1 MNYYALFLNEKN
13 FIEKCILLMRFISN
27 PSTKSRPHITVRLF
41 KVSDSRIEES
51 KERRFSYLNIIEPG
65 TFNFQKKEPPYVVFL
80 QCESEELEGIEYKPD
95 FPYSRLHI
103 TIYEGDDYVYA
114 NKLYQIL
121 VSRKWHFKLIFDGP
135 RKLTEQKVGIKNHEK
150 PDFQAIFKE
159 VIGEGYQK
167 FLGNYENNRMIK
179 LELMEKVLQKLDL
192 YLKNNKT
199 EPVESFYSGK
209 LLLRDN
215 SVEKQKYKQMEN
227 IFNPFSVKGGPVIPR
242 KPVKDAIFIT
252 PPEYA
257 RDMVE
262 CGLSTLGND
271 IREID
276 FGDSAIGT
284 GNLFLALRRWINEKQ
299 HYGYRVRSAVGV
311 DIDKRMAE
319 EAYVRYHKRGLKV
332 IYGDALLSD
341 IDLGK
346 KRNLMLVNPPFNR
359 HEQIPSDYRKVIYKI
374 AKEQT
379 GISVAGNAG
388 LYVYHLLIMD
398 KWLCKNA
405 VAVWLLPAIFMQTK
419 YGMAIRTYLL
429 NNVQLIKIHV
439 YNEEIEQFDNTH
451 VSTSIVVFRKGNSEE
466 RTRILISYGASMEHP
481 ISCKY
486 VQRDMLLKN
495 IDNWRRISNENNLC
509 DVKKNEIIFN
519 DLFEI
524 RRGVATGAN
533 SFFVMTREKAMRLKI
548 PDIALKPLIPK
559 ARYLKSLVIE
569 DKEDGYPDV
578 DPQLVLIDCDLDE
591 TIIQELYPS
600 FYDYLQLAKVKGDN
614 GVAIVDRFL
623 IRNRQLWYKQEKREP
638 PTFLLTYMGRNKE
651 NLPPLYFIWN
661 KSQAIALNTYLLLY
675 PRQWLIDKFIKNPK
689 LYEIVLKALNTSAEK
704 IVSTRTRIYSGG
716 LNKIEP
722 NELRKMPVIGLDE
735 LLNFDM

>member
-1 MNYYALFLNEKN
+1 MNYFALFLNEN
-13 FIEKCILLMRFISN
+13 SFIEKCILLMRFISN

-51 KERRFSYLNIIEPG
+51 KERQFTYLNIIEPG
-65 TFNFQKKEPPYVVFL
+65 TFNFDRKRPPYVVFL

-114 NKLYQIL
+114 SKLYQLL
-121 VSRKWHFKLIFDGP
+121 VSRKWHFKLTFDRP
-135 RKLTEQKVGIKNHEK
+135 RKLTEQKVGIKNYEK

-167 FLGNYENNRMIK
+167 FLENYEKNKAIK
-179 LELMEKVLQKLDL
+179 LELMETVLHELDL
-192 YLKNNKT
+192 YLKNNKA
-199 EPVESFYSGK
+199 ELVESFYSGGSQWG
-209 LLLRDN
+209 DN
-215 SVEKQKYKQMEN
+215 SDVKQDYRQMR
-227 IFNPFSVKGGPVIPR
+227 ISFNPLSIEAEPFILS
-242 KPVKDAIFIT
+242 KPVTDAIYIT

-262 CGLSTLGND
+262 CGLAALGDN

-284 GNLFLALRRWINEKQ
+284 GTLFLALRRWIDEKQ
-299 HYGYRVRSAVGV
+299 HNGYRVRSAVGI
-311 DIDKRMAE
+311 DIDKMMAE
-319 EAYVRYHKRGLKV
+319 EAYVRYHKRGLEV

-341 IDLGK
+341 IDLGE

-359 HEQIPSDYRKVIYKI
+359 HKEIPKDYREVIYKI

-398 KWLCKNA
+398 KWLCNDA
-405 VAVWLLPAIFMQTK
+405 VAVWLLPAIFMQAK
-419 YGMAIRTYLL
+419 YGEAIRIYLL
-429 NNVQLIKIHV
+429 YNVQLIKIHI
-439 YNEEIEQFDNTH
+439 YDEEIEQFDNAQ
-451 VSTSIVVFRKGNSEE
+451 VSTAIVVFRKRKSEE
-466 RTRILISYGASMEHP
+466 KGRILLSYGASMEQP

-486 VQRDMLLKN
+486 IQRDTLLKS
-495 IDNWRRISNENNLC
+495 IDNWRRISNENEPW
-509 DVKKNEIIFN
+509 DVLKNRVTFN

-524 RRGVATGAN
+524 KRGVATGAN
-533 SFFVMTREKAMRLKI
+533 SFFVMTREKARQLQI

-569 DKEDGYPDV
+569 EREDEYPDV
-578 DPQLVLIDCDLDE
+578 DPQLVMIDCDLDE
-591 TIIQELYPS
+591 KIIKELYPD
-600 FYDYLQLAKVKGDN
+600 FYNYLQLAKVKGDD
-614 GVAIVDRFL
+614 GTAIVDRFL
-623 IRNRQLWYKQEKREP
+623 VRNRQPWYKQEKREP

-675 PRQWLIDKFIKNPK
+675 PRQWLMDKFLENPMT
-689 LYEIVLKALNTSAEK
+689 YEVVLKALNKSAEE

-722 NELRKMPVIGLDE
+722 NELRKMPVMGLDE
-735 LLNFDM
+735 LLQFDI

>member
-1 MNYYALFLNEKN
+1 MNYFALFLNEN
-13 FIEKCILLMRFISN
+13 SFIEKCILLMRFINN

-41 KVSDSRIEES
+41 KGYDSRIDEA
-51 KERRFSYLNIIEPG
+51 KERQFTYLNIIEPG
-65 TFNFQKKEPPYVVFL
+65 TFNFEKKGLPYVVFL

-103 TIYEGDDYVYA
+103 TIYEGDNYVYA
-114 NKLYQIL
+114 EKLYQL
-121 VSRKWHFKLIFDGP
+121 LASRKWHFRLTFDRP
-135 RKLTEQKVGIKNHEK
+135 RGLEQQKVGIKNYGK
-150 PDFQAIFKE
+150 PDFQAIFNE
-159 VIGEGYQK
+159 VIGEGFQN
-167 FLGNYENNRMIK
+167 FLENSKKDVEIK
-179 LELMEKVLQKLDL
+179 LELMEKVLHELDL
-192 YLKNNKT
+192 YLKNNKV
-199 EPVESFYSGK
+199 EAVESFYSETK
-209 LLLRDN
+209 QWEDN
-215 SVEKQKYKQMEN
+215 NNEKKEYRQMQ
-227 IFNPFSVKGGPVIPR
+227 IRFNPLSIEEESFILK
-242 KPVKDAIFIT
+242 KPVTDAIYIT

-262 CGLSTLGND
+262 CGLVALSDN
-271 IREID
+271 IKEID

-284 GNLFLALRRWINEKQ
+284 GTLFLALRRWIDEKQ
-299 HYGYRVRSAVGV
+299 HNGYRIRSAIGV

-319 EAYVRYHKRGLKV
+319 EAYARYHKRGLEV

-359 HEQIPSDYRKVIYKI
+359 HEEIPKDYRELIYRN

-398 KWLCKNA
+398 KWLCEDA
-405 VAVWLLPAIFMQTK
+405 VAVWLLPTIFMQAK
-419 YGMAIRTYLL
+419 YGEAIRKYLL
-429 NNVQLIKIHV
+429 NNVQLVKVHI
-439 YNEEIEQFDNTH
+439 YNEEKEQFDNTL
-451 VSTSIVVFRKGNSEE
+451 VSTSIIVFRKRKNEE
-466 RTRILISYGASMEHP
+466 KERILISYGDSMENP

-486 VQRDMLLKN
+486 VQRDTLLKN
-495 IDNWRRISNENNLC
+495 LDNWRGILNERESVNAVRYRIT
-509 DVKKNEIIFN
+509 FN

-524 RRGVATGAN
+524 KRGVATGAN
-533 SFFVMTREKAMRLKI
+533 SFFVMEREKAIQLQI
-548 PDIALKPLIPK
+548 PDIALKPLLPK

-569 DKEDGYPDV
+569 KKEDGYPDV
-578 DPQLVLIDCDLDE
+578 DPQLVIIDCDLDE
-591 TIIQELYPS
+591 TIIKELYPN
-600 FYDYLQLAKVKGDN
+600 FYDYLQLAKVKGDD

-623 IRNRQLWYKQEKREP
+623 IRNRQPWYKQEKREP
-638 PTFLLTYMGRNKE
+638 PVFLLTYMGRNKE
-651 NLPPLYFIWN
+651 NCPPLYFIWN

-675 PRQWLIDKFIKNPK
+675 PRQWLLDKLIENPMM
-689 LYEIVLKALNTSAEK
+689 YEIVLEALNKSAKE

-735 LLNFDM
+735 LL